1 MSPRQRA
8 GRCAQGG
15 SLFQW
20 PSKPAFAHK
29 ACWFP
34 KHRASLS
41 ATGPQ
46 SPEESPE
53 LSRLCHPWLALP
65 WGTEDTQAFES
76 ERPVRGPAGRQLVS
90 CGRLRDMSWRRGR
103 EVGIP

>member
-8 GRCAQGG
+8 GRYAQGG

-20 PSKPAFAHK
+20 PSKPAFTHK

-76 ERPVRGPAGRQLVS
+76 ERPVRGPAGRQLDT
-90 CGRLRDMSWRRGR
+90 GPGTPAALLRG
-103 EVGIP
+103 